1 LETLAVSPL
10 PKEAIPAS
18 EGPLRK
24 SLNRILSLGRAG
36 VVPGMDA
43 KLSRNVIITNFA
55 AYGHVLMTFP
65 YYWVFKALGAAWLS
79 QLVFPLTLFFLSIPQ
94 VNRLGFTTAS
104 RLMLLG
110 AINVNVY
117 LFTASIGMA
126 SSIQNVFFFTLVSPL
141 MLFRI
146 TEWRYILVCVA
157 QPVVLWSLLIW
168 KGPWFIPQTHFEPW
182 AFSIMSPAIS
192 STTAVMLFSCSMLIA
207 YLQQGSES
215 RLERAKEA
223 AESSDRAKSRFLA
236 TMSHEIRTPMNG
248 IFGVLQILM
257 QSNLSEAHSKDLDL
271 MKSSGD
277 LLLAILND
285 ILDFSKI
292 EAGKLVLEERTFNLQ
307 ESVLLCK
314 KLLEK
319 VAAEKG
325 LALAMDVTADCP
337 VWVVGDETRYR
348 QVVLNLANNAIK
360 FTRTGGV
367 HLHLALSNRADGRSE
382 IALSVKDTGIGM
394 TAESMRQLFQPFSQA
409 DSSTTREFGGT
420 GLGLAISKRLADAMN
435 GDLTVD
441 SEPGAGSTFRF
452 TAIMP
457 VGHAPAPRMPEYR
470 LEEIQANYTGKKA
483 LLVEDNAINQMIA
496 SRMAAK
502 LGFDVA
508 LADDGRQGVE
518 AAAASHFDVIFMDC
532 QMPVMDGYEATRAI
546 RANQNGGTPSVIIA
560 LTANSR
566 PEDRAK
572 CMAAG
577 MDDFISKPLLM
588 DILKST
594 LLRHLPVTS
603 DKSGSRIV

>member
-1 LETLAVSPL
+1 M
-10 PKEAIPAS
+10 
-18 EGPLRK
+18 
-24 SLNRILSLGRAG
+24 NRILALGRAG
-36 VVPGMDA
+36 VVPDMA
-43 KLSRNVIITNFA
+43 PKLSQNVIITNFA
-55 AYGHVLMTFP
+55 AYGHVLMTVP
-65 YYWVFKALGAAWLS
+65 YYWVFKAMGADWLS
-79 QLVFPLTLFFLSIPQ
+79 QLVVLLTLFFLAIPQ
-94 VNRLGFTTAS
+94 VNLLGFTTAS
-104 RLMLLG
+104 RIMLLG
-110 AINVNVY
+110 AININVY

-157 QPVVLWSLLIW
+157 QPVILWFLLIW
-168 KGPWFIPQTHFEPW
+168 KGPWFIPQTHFESW
-182 AFSIMSPAIS
+182 ALDILSPAIS
-192 STTAVMLFSCSMLIA
+192 STTAIMLFSCSMLIA

-257 QSNLSEAHSKDLDL
+257 QSNLTEAHSKDLDL

-292 EAGKLVLEERTFNLQ
+292 EAGKLVLEARTFNLH

-319 VAAEKG
+319 MASEKG
-325 LALAMDVTADCP
+325 LSLTLEVGADCP

-367 HLHLALSNRADGRSE
+367 HLHLAISKRPDGRSE
-382 IALSVKDTGIGM
+382 IALSVKDTGIGL
-394 TAESMRQLFQPFSQA
+394 TSESLRQLFQPFSQA

-441 SEPGAGSTFRF
+441 SLPGEGSIFRF
-452 TAIMP
+452 TAPMP
-457 VGHAPAPRMPEYR
+457 AGLAPPPRMPEYR
-470 LEEIQANYTGKKA
+470 QEEIQADFTGKKA

-496 SRMAAK
+496 SRMVAK
-502 LGFDVA
+502 LGFEVSV
-508 LADDGRQGVE
+508 ADDGRQGVE

-532 QMPVMDGYEATRAI
+532 QMPVMDGYEATRTL
-546 RANQNGGTPSVIIA
+546 RANQNGGSRYVIIA

-566 PEDRAK
+566 PEDKAK
-572 CMAAG
+572 CQAAG

-588 DILKST
+588 DVLKST
-594 LLRHLPVTS
+594 LLRHLPVT
-603 DKSGSRIV
+603 KLNI

>member
-1 LETLAVSPL
+1 MVSPS
-10 PKEAIPAS
+10 P
-18 EGPLRK
+18 RK
-24 SLNRILSLGRAG
+24 AVTAPPSPNRTLLNRLRSFGRAG
-36 VVPGMDA
+36 VVPGMDP

-55 AYGHVLMTFP
+55 AYGHVMMTLP
-65 YYWVFKALGAAWLS
+65 YYWIFKALGAEWLCK
-79 QLVFPLTLFFLSIPQ
+79 LVFPLTLFFLSIPQ

-110 AINVNVY
+110 AINLNVY
-117 LFTASIGMA
+117 LFTASIGLS

-157 QPVVLWSLLIW
+157 QPMVLWFLLIW
-168 KGPWFIPQTHFEPW
+168 KGPWFIPQTHIESW
-182 AFSIMSPAIS
+182 AFNILSPAIS

-223 AESSDRAKSRFLA
+223 AESSDRAKSLFLA

-292 EAGKLVLEERTFNLQ
+292 EAGKLKLEERTFNLQ

-360 FTRTGGV
+360 FTRTGAV
-367 HLHLALSNRADGRSE
+367 HLHLSLSTRADGRSE
-382 IALSVKDTGIGM
+382 VVLTVKDTGIGM
-394 TAESMRQLFQPFSQA
+394 TAESLRKLFQPFSQA

-441 SEPGAGSTFRF
+441 SEPGSGSTFRF

-457 VGHAPAPRMPEYR
+457 VGYAPAPRMPEHR
-470 LEEIQANYTGKKA
+470 LEEIQANFTGKKA
-483 LLVEDNAINQMIA
+483 LVVEDNSINQMIA
-496 SRMAAK
+496 SRMVAK
-502 LGFDVA
+502 LGFEVT
-508 LADDGRQGVE
+508 LANDGLQGVE

-532 QMPVMDGYEATRAI
+532 QMPVLDGYEATRII
-546 RANQNGGTPSVIIA
+546 RANRTGGAVTVIIA

-572 CMAAG
+572 CMSAG

-588 DILKST
+588 DVLKST
-594 LLRHLPVTS
+594 LLRHLPITA
-603 DKSGSRIV
+603 DKTRPRIV